1 MCLALVLLCIAI
13 DYSVIWFTYVICS
26 LYTMQPGVTMQ
37 MLCNSSSTP
46 EQTQRF
52 QTSWDR
58 YLRLLLLLTELYL
71 EFQHHIKEV
80 VD

>member
-26 LYTMQPGVTMQ
+26 LYIMQHGATMQ
-37 MLCNSSSTP
+37 MLCNSSSTL
-46 EQTQRF
+46 EQTRRF
-52 QTSWDR
+52 QISWDR
-58 YLRLLLLLTELYL
+58 YLRLHLLFTELYL
-71 EFQHHIKEV
+71 EFKHHTKEV